1 MTWDEVVAMM
11 RKRWDTSIEV
21 ALANTRFTLQGCVTD
36 AEVERAVADLR
47 VYMERMRDE
56 ELTAK
61 H

>member
-21 ALANTRFTLQGCVTD
+21 ALQNTRFTLEGCVTPE
-36 AEVERAVADLR
+36 EVERAVADLR
-47 VYMERMRDE
+47 AYMERMRDE